1 VKEKESDREGLM
13 SDWFESLLLDFLL
26 NEVVMEGDFD
36 ERFD

>member
-1 VKEKESDREGLM
+1 M

-26 NEVVMEGDFD
+26 NEVLMEGDFD